1 MLGTLRKRPDDTL
14 DYDVSFEKWLS
25 PGDVLTDATA
35 TADAASLTVLRTSLS
50 GAVAKVWLAAG
61 LAGNSYTI
69 TVTATTSQGRIKEVT
84 FNLRIVEC

>member
-1 MLGTLRKRPDDTL
+1 MLGTMRKRADDTL

-35 TADAASLTVLRTSLS
+35 TADSPDLTVLSTLLS
-50 GAVAKVWLAAG
+50 GVVAKVWLTGGIEGA
-61 LAGNSYTI
+61 SYQI
-69 TVTATTSQGRIKEVT
+69 TVTATTAQGRVKEVS